1 MLQHPQASSR
11 RSSLSADDMMARTPG
26 SAGPSSAAFPTGIP
40 GLDRLLQGGLRRMGL
55 HVVLGR
61 AGTGK
66 SILAHMTGAN
76 HIRQGGTVL
85 YLTALVETH
94 QTLISQAKTFPFFD
108 PSTVAHG
115 FYYAS
120 LSPALERGG
129 LAAMGEEISRLLHE
143 RQPSLLIIDGLHA
156 LQLAASSRLD
166 YQRWLHV
173 LEAQAAVTGMTTILL
188 THPRR
193 GSADDPT
200 FTIADGIIEF
210 RTVHKQLRS
219 VRLVSVRKLR
229 GVGHLGGWHMA
240 DITAGGLQVYPR
252 LEAMVALE
260 GVPAEVPSLTRHEF
274 LAEGLTEMMGGGV
287 PSSSTS
293 FIIGTPGSGKTF
305 LGLSFLCGVA
315 KTKEKALHYGF
326 HETPD
331 RILMKAD
338 GIGLPL
344 RKLVDKGQ
352 VEMVWQAPSE
362 LISDEIAARIL
373 TMVDDQGI
381 KRLVLDAYDQF
392 AQGATVGDRSKEFF
406 AAFCTQLRKRGVAL
420 VLTQDMTQ
428 IAGSEFQLPLGDV
441 SQMVDN
447 IIHVRST
454 EIHAEFRRL
463 IAILKMREQNY
474 DRSIRELSIDKKG
487 IQVGEVF
494 SEGESLLTGM
504 PKFGQSVRPSRR

>member
-1 MLQHPQASSR
+1 
-11 RSSLSADDMMARTPG
+11 MMAIRPG
-26 SAGPSSAAFPTGIP
+26 DSGPASEVFPTGIP
-40 GLDRLLQGGLRRMGL
+40 GLDRLLQGGIRRMGM

-66 SILAHMTGAN
+66 SILAHMAGAN

-85 YLTALVETH
+85 YMTALVESH
-94 QTLISQAKTFPFFD
+94 QTLISQARTFPFFD
-108 PSTVAHG
+108 PATIAHG

-129 LAAMGEEISRLLHE
+129 LKAMGEEIGRLVHE
-143 RQPSLLIIDGLHA
+143 RKPSLVIIDGLHA
-156 LQLAASSRLD
+156 LQLAASSQLD
-166 YQRWLHV
+166 YQRWLHT
-173 LEAQAAVTGMTTILL
+173 LEAQAAVTGMTTLLL

-193 GSADDPT
+193 SSSDDPT

-210 RTVHKQLRS
+210 RMVPKQLRS
-219 VRLVSVRKLR
+219 VRLVCVRKLR
-229 GVGHLGGWHMA
+229 GVGHIGGWHPA
-240 DITAGGLQVYPR
+240 EITAAGLIVYPR
-252 LEAMVALE
+252 LEALVATE
-260 GVPAEVPSLTRHEF
+260 GVPAEVPPLTRHEF
-274 LAEGLTEMMGGGV
+274 LVDGLTAMMGGGV
-287 PSSSTS
+287 PNSSTS

-305 LGLSFLCGVA
+305 LGLAFLCGA
-315 KTKEKALHYGF
+315 GKKKERALHYGF

-331 RILMKAD
+331 RILIKAD
-338 GIGLPL
+338 AIGLPL
-344 RKLVDKGQ
+344 RKLVDKGD
-352 VEMVWQAPSE
+352 VEMLWQPPSE

-373 TMVDDQGI
+373 RIVDERGI

-392 AQGATVGDRSKEFF
+392 AQGATVGERSKEFF
-406 AAFCTQLRKRGVAL
+406 AAFCTLLRARGVAL

-454 EIHAEFRRL
+454 EMHAEFRQL

-474 DRSIRELSIDKKG
+474 DRSIRELVIDRKG
-487 IQVGEVF
+487 IRVGGVF
-494 SEGESLLTGM
+494 EEGESLLTGL
-504 PKFGQSVRPSRR
+504 PNFGQSGNPGRR